1 MSGELDLIAQLR
13 ALATDPAARG
23 LNDDAAVLTIG
34 GQELVVTHD
43 MMVEGMHWLKGQD
56 MADVAWKLV
65 AVNLSDLA
73 AKGALPIGVILGQM
87 MGSDSDRFLAGL
99 KEALDAFDVP
109 LLGGDTVG
117 ESGGPRALGLT
128 ALGKATF
135 SPVPGRD
142 GARPGDLLYITG
154 PVGGAMMGFEALQTG
169 SEADSLAFRR
179 PQPLLAAGA
188 ALAPHVSAMMDVSDG
203 VLLDAWRL
211 ATASGVTLAMAS
223 EDIPLAAPEDRRA
236 EALRWGDD
244 YQLLFTA
251 PPSAELPV
259 KATPI
264 GTVEEG
270 EPPLLL
276 DGLAIWD
283 TEGLGYRH

>member
-1 MSGELDLIAQLR
+1 MTTEFDLIARLR

-43 MMVEGMHWLKGQD
+43 MMVEGMHWLPGAD

-73 AKGALPIGVILGQM
+73 AKGAQPIGVILGQM
-87 MGSDSDRFLAGL
+87 MGADDDRFLEGL
-99 KEALDAFDVP
+99 AEALKAFDVP

-117 ESGGPRALGLT
+117 TNGGPRALGLT
-128 ALGKATF
+128 ALGKASH

-142 GARPGDLLYITG
+142 GAQPGDLLYITG

-169 SEADSLAFRR
+169 SDSDSLAFRR

-211 ATASGVTLAMAS
+211 ATASGVTLCIAS
-223 EDIPLAAPEDRRA
+223 EDIPLAAPEERRA

-283 TEGLGYRH
+283 AEGLGYRH

>member
-1 MSGELDLIAQLR
+1 MSSEFDLIARLR

-43 MMVEGMHWLKGQD
+43 MMVEGVHWLPDQD

-73 AKGALPIGVILGQM
+73 AKGAQPIGVILGQM
-87 MGSDSDRFLAGL
+87 LGRDEDRFLEGL
-99 KEALDAFDVP
+99 AEALKAFDVP
-109 LLGGDTVG
+109 LLGGDTVR
-117 ESGGPRALGLT
+117 SKGGPTTLGIT
-128 ALGKATF
+128 ALGKATH

-142 GARPGDLLYITG
+142 GATPGDILYITG

-169 SEADSLAFRR
+169 SKTDSQPFRR
-179 PQPLLAAGA
+179 PMPLLNEGQ
-188 ALAPHVSAMMDVSDG
+188 ALAPHVTAMMDVSDG

-211 ATASGVTLAMAS
+211 ATASGVTLAIAS

-251 PPSAELPV
+251 PPSVELPV
-259 KATPI
+259 TTTPI

-276 DGLAIWD
+276 DGLAVFASD
-283 TEGLGYRH
+283 DLGYRH